1 MQERTNFVLAFGI
14 FARALPDTDEFRSLR
29 AKVDGI
35 ELADSITSDC
45 HKMLNV
51 VSTKSTSFSETHL
64 IYRSLMIVASSS
76 HAQ

>member
-14 FARALPDTDEFRSLR
+14 FARALPGTDEFKSLR
-29 AKVDGI
+29 EKVGGI

-51 VSTKSTSFSETHL
+51 VSTKTTSFSETQL
-64 IYRSLMIVASSS
+64 IYRSHMIVVSFS